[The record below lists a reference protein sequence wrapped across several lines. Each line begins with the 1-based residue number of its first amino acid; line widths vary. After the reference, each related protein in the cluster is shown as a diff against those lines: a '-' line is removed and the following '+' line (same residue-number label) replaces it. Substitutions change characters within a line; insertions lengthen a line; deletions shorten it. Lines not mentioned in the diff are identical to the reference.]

1 MAVRRM
7 IHQDVICCDDFLDM
21 SFEAQALFFQ
31 LQIKADEYGFVQSP
45 RSTLRMMG
53 ASNESL
59 ETLIDSGFVI
69 RFHSGVIVMTHWNK
83 ANTRRA
89 DREAKMRFP
98 DEYNQ
103 LHIDEETGLYS
114 MRDDNGIPASSQ
126 REPTVIPSIS
136 NSHSPSHSPSVN
148 QAEAGAG
155 ASASSS
161 SSVEPR
167 ACAREDMDADVDLLL
182 RFLYAHNIKIPRP
195 DISRLFEDGFDLDTV
210 FWMIEKTE
218 EARPNSPKSY
228 FMRVYEEK
236 LDIGQTTISALRDA
250 ECDSNADFEFFD
262 RHVEWWRKEY
272 QRFREE
278 DNKS

>member
-53 ASNESL
+53 ASNEAL
-59 ETLIDSGFVI
+59 ESLIDNGFEI

-103 LHIDEETGLYS
+103 LHLDEETGLYS
-114 MRDDNGIPASSQ
+114 MRDDNGKPASSQ
-126 REPTVIPSIS
+126 WEPTVIPSIS
-136 NSHSPSHSPSVN
+136 NSNSPSNSPSVN
-148 QAEAGAG
+148 RAESKAGART
-155 ASASSS
+155 SPSMSSS
-161 SSVEPR
+161 EEPR
-167 ACAREDMDADVDLLL
+167 ARTREDRDIDVLLHL
-182 RFLYAHNIKIPRP
+182 FHNHKIKIARP
-195 DISRLFEDGFDLDTV
+195 DILKLFEDGFDLDV
-210 FWMIEKTE
+210 IFWMIEKTE
-218 EARPNSPKSY
+218 EARPHSPKSY

-250 ECDSNADFEFFD
+250 ECDSNADFDFFD
-262 RHVEWWRKEY
+262 RHVECWRNEY
-272 QRFREE
+272 QRLREE
-278 DNKS
+278 DNRS